1 MKAPAAAP
9 EPFTVVVEA
18 VSWVNRFLGGTG
30 SGNMELEEMV
40 QPGETVRGLLRRL
53 CEVHPRL
60 REALWDTSSEE
71 LGAHI
76 EIVVNDA
83 ILGIEHTLDSP
94 LHPGD
99 RVILMGQFIGG

>member
-18 VSWVNRFLGGTG
+18 VSWVNQFLGGTG
-30 SGNMELEEMV
+30 SGNMELEELV

-53 CEVHPRL
+53 SEVHPRL
-60 REALWDTSSEE
+60 REALWEPSSEE

-94 LHPGD
+94 LNPGD
-99 RVILMGQFIGG
+99 RVILMGQYIGG

>member
-1 MKAPAAAP
+1 M
-9 EPFTVVVEA
+9 EA

-53 CEVHPRL
+53 TEVHPRL

-94 LHPGD
+94 LNPGD
-99 RVILMGQFIGG
+99 RIILMGQFIGG